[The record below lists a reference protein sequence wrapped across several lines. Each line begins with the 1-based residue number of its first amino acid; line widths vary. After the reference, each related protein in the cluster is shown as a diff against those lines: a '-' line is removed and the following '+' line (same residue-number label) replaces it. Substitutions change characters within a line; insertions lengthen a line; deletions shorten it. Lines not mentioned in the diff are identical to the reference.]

1 MNLQSVNIRKVIQPG
16 SSLMGEYLG
25 CTPVGL
31 RFLGKNIML
40 FKYSTLLKAEM
51 YITAGLVPA
60 LHLSQ
65 KYLWWSWKFLLYPRV
80 AVVAGHIG
88 LIL

>member
-1 MNLQSVNIRKVIQPG
+1 
-16 SSLMGEYLG
+16 MGEYLG